1 MSDVDSMIIRM
12 EKKIGINNR
21 RFVSYEYGE
30 DLFGYIYLEK
40 IRGKKE
46 EPEKARIVDKWILE
60 DLASLVKM
68 LDLELYRREV
78 EDYQNR
84 TSK

>member
-1 MSDVDSMIIRM
+1 MSYMDIMVIRM
-12 EKKIGINNR
+12 EKKIGKRER

-46 EPEKARIVDKWILE
+46 EPERGKVVDKWILD

-68 LDLELYRREV
+68 LDLELYKREV
-78 EDYQNR
+78 ENYKSRN
-84 TSK
+84 S

>member
-1 MSDVDSMIIRM
+1 MSYMVIMVIRM
-12 EKKIGINNR
+12 EKEVGKRER
-21 RFVSYEYGE
+21 RFISYEYGE

-46 EPEKARIVDKWILE
+46 EPEKGKVVDKWILD

-68 LDLELYRREV
+68 LDLELYKREV
-78 EDYQNR
+78 ENYKSR
-84 TSK
+84 TS